1 MPSFLL
7 YAGLLAC
14 LLGLI
19 GLVPRRRRWLRL
31 LLLGLPLMILAFLL
45 PVRDHHAGFEAS
57 RLDEFFPLYQFGE
70 RHTLWMQSD
79 CPRAYQSLKAVTAE
93 EITFFRLLIWLR
105 RFGRKGPES
114 ILNPPDTLP
123 LLEVATRSGFLWL
136 ADEAG
141 QEGVLGTVVMAP
153 DSAKYPA
160 NAAEFKALS
169 GPGYAVAAIN
179 FRFRP
184 ETFRTHPGCRVVTET
199 RVRTTDPRS
208 RRAFSRYW
216 RVIYPGSALIRV
228 MWLRAIKRRAEDS

>member
-19 GLVPRRRRWLRL
+19 GLIPRRRRWLRL
-31 LLLGLPLMILAFLL
+31 LLLGLPLIVLAFLL
-45 PVRDHHAGFEAS
+45 PVRDHYARSEAS
-57 RLDEFFPLYQFGE
+57 RLDEFFPVYQFGE
-70 RHTLWMQSD
+70 RHTLWTQAD
-79 CPRAYQSLKAVTAE
+79 CARGYQSLKAVTAK
-93 EITFFRLLIWLR
+93 EIAFFRLLTWLR
-105 RFGRKGPES
+105 RLGRKGSES
-114 ILNPPDTLP
+114 ILNAPDTLP

-136 ADEAG
+136 ADVPG

-160 NAAEFKALS
+160 NAAEFKSLT

-179 FRFRP
+179 FRFQP
-184 ETFRTHPGCRVVTET
+184 ETIRAAPGCRVITET

-228 MWLRAIKRRAEDS
+228 MWLRAIRRRAEG